1 MCYNFLFVQCMFVLF
16 TDRYHLGHVAL
27 GAGVLGRILHPH
39 QNQEV
44 KVVPHV
50 VFGFNVLLKG
60 HRLVIKFVSLQPC
73 KRFVSF

>member
-1 MCYNFLFVQCMFVLF
+1 MCVLYVCS
-16 TDRYHLGHVAL
+16 TNRDHLSHVAL

-50 VFGFNVLLKG
+50 VFRFDVLLKG
-60 HRLVIKFVSLQPC
+60 HRLVVKFVPFQA
-73 KRFVSF
+73 